1 MNVGLME
8 GSTLKK
14 NITIIEDDESINR
27 GIELILGNTD
37 YQYRHFYCLS
47 EINVSDN
54 PDLIILDI
62 NLPDGSG
69 MDFLQTLRNTSQVPV
84 LILTANDTEMDEVM
98 GLELGADDYVT
109 KPFSVMVLR
118 LRVQKLIGKKVEE
131 FIIERESLYID
142 FEHLIFKKNN
152 QEIELSKTEIRL
164 LRYFVENAGYTLTRE
179 KIIDYVW
186 QNQEFV
192 DENALSVIIKRLRVK
207 TEDNK
212 HKFIRTVYGIGYIWK
227 WGEGNVY

>member
-1 MNVGLME
+1 M
-8 GSTLKK
+8 KK
-14 NITIIEDDESINR
+14 NIAIIEDDESINR

-37 YQYRHFYCLS
+37 YKFKHFYRLS
-47 EINVSDN
+47 EVESLENS
-54 PDLIILDI
+54 DLIILDL

-69 MDFLQTLRNTSQVPV
+69 MDFLKKFRITSRIPV
-84 LILTANDTEMDEVM
+84 LILTANDTELDEVM

-118 LRVQKLIGKKVEE
+118 LRVQKLLGKRTNLY
-131 FIIERESLYID
+131 INERESLYID

-164 LRYFVENAGYTLTRE
+164 LHYFIENSGNTLTRG

-192 DENALSVIIKRLRVK
+192 DENALSVVIKRLRAK
-207 TEDNK
+207 TEDKNY
-212 HKFIRTVYGIGYIWK
+212 KFIHTVYGIGYVWK
-227 WGEGNVY
+227 WGDVNVYQEKRV